1 MKVLALAASNS
12 SQSINK
18 QLVSY
23 ASELLTSKIIPDAE
37 VELIDLNDFE
47 MPLFSVDR
55 ESASGIPLQAQAFY
69 DKIGRVDAVIIS
81 YAEHNGSYTA
91 AFKNLF
97 DWTSRIDAKVYQGK
111 AMIML
116 ATSPGPGGASNVL
129 AAAKGSAP
137 YFGAEVKADL
147 SIASFFDNFDV
158 EKGQLRNAEIQTQ
171 LEEALATLK

>member
-1 MKVLALAASNS
+1 M
-12 SQSINK
+12 
-18 QLVSY
+18 
-23 ASELLTSKIIPDAE
+23 
-37 VELIDLNDFE
+37 
-47 MPLFSVDR
+47 
-55 ESASGIPLQAQAFY
+55 
-69 DKIGRVDAVIIS
+69 
-81 YAEHNGSYTA
+81 
-91 AFKNLF
+91 F

-111 AMIML
+111 SMIML

-171 LEEALATLK
+171 LEDALATLK